1 MQLRNDQLA
10 ERILEAAKSE
20 FLEKGYRQ
28 ASVRSIAA
36 SVGVT
41 TGALYRYYANKEA
54 LFDALV
60 SGPADYL
67 YDQCKSFSEAYSRQ
81 ELDEQLANLPELTRN
96 SDGGTSDFLK
106 YIYQNYDAFK
116 LIVCCSAGTK
126 YEDYPERL
134 IAIETASSAAL
145 VHLMQKAGRL
155 SSDLDDTMIHIVVVP
170 CSPAYLRSLHMMHQ
184 WMLPCG
190 ISRSCRI
197 FTLPDG
203 TKFWGSYDP

>member
-1 MQLRNDQLA
+1 MQLRNDELA

-67 YDQCKSFSEAYSRQ
+67 YDQCKSFRKHIPDRSWMSSWRTFPS
-81 ELDEQLANLPELTRN
+81 LP
-96 SDGGTSDFLK
+96 
-106 YIYQNYDAFK
+106 
-116 LIVCCSAGTK
+116 
-126 YEDYPERL
+126 
-134 IAIETASSAAL
+134 AIQTA
-145 VHLMQKAGRL
+145 VR
-155 SSDLDDTMIHIVVVP
+155 V
-170 CSPAYLRSLHMMHQ
+170 
-184 WMLPCG
+184 
-190 ISRSCRI
+190 I
-197 FTLPDG
+197 F
-203 TKFWGSYDP
+203 

>member
-1 MQLRNDQLA
+1 MQLRNDELA

-81 ELDEQLANLPELTRN
+81 ELDEQLANLPELTRD

-155 SSDLDDTMIHIVVVP
+155 SSGKLHVHWHI
-170 CSPAYLRSLHMMHQ
+170 
-184 WMLPCG
+184 
-190 ISRSCRI
+190 
-197 FTLPDG
+197 
-203 TKFWGSYDP
+203 

>member
-28 ASVRSIAA
+28 ASVRSIAT

-106 YIYQNYDAFK
+106 YIYQKND
-116 LIVCCSAGTK
+116 
-126 YEDYPERL
+126 
-134 IAIETASSAAL
+134 
-145 VHLMQKAGRL
+145 
-155 SSDLDDTMIHIVVVP
+155 
-170 CSPAYLRSLHMMHQ
+170 
-184 WMLPCG
+184 
-190 ISRSCRI
+190 
-197 FTLPDG
+197 
-203 TKFWGSYDP
+203 

>member
-106 YIYQNYDAFK
+106 YIYQNK
-116 LIVCCSAGTK
+116 I
-126 YEDYPERL
+126 R
-134 IAIETASSAAL
+134 
-145 VHLMQKAGRL
+145 RL
-155 SSDLDDTMIHIVVVP
+155 SGASYCDRD
-170 CSPAYLRSLHMMHQ
+170 
-184 WMLPCG
+184 G
-190 ISRSCRI
+190 IQRRI
-197 FTLPDG
+197 
-203 TKFWGSYDP
+203 GSFGAEGRATQL

>member
-1 MQLRNDQLA
+1 MQLRNDELV

-81 ELDEQLANLPELTRN
+81 ELDEQLANLPELTRD

-155 SSDLDDTMIHIVVVP
+155 SSDLDDTMIHIVVSSMFTGIFEIIAHDAPMDV
-170 CSPAYLRSLHMMHQ
+170 ALRHISILQ
-184 WMLPCG
+184 DFYTAGWYKILG
-190 ISRSCRI
+190 I
-197 FTLPDG
+197 L
-203 TKFWGSYDP
+203 